1 MPIHSQYRT
10 VFLLAV
16 AQALANSCTS
26 VFATVSALTGQ
37 MLAADPRLATLPLGL
52 QFVVTMATTIPVAHL
67 MRVLGRRNT
76 FFIGSAV
83 GAVGGAIAM
92 ASIYQNSFVIFC
104 IGNAI
109 MGAANAS
116 ALHLRFAAAE
126 AAEESFRPKAISL
139 VLAGGIVAAVIGP
152 RLATIGADLFAPFTF
167 AGAFL
172 FVALLSLG
180 MIPPLVP
187 LRFPPRSIAETTGAQ
202 RPLSEI
208 MRQPAFVA
216 AVCAAIFGYGTMVF
230 VMTAT
235 PLAMKFCGFAIGST
249 ATVISFHILGM
260 FAPSFVTG
268 HIIRHFGER
277 KVLLA
282 GAACFIGTVAI
293 GLAGID
299 ILHFWFALV
308 LLGLG
313 WNFLFV
319 GGTSLLTKCYRPA
332 ERAKVQGFNDFLT
345 FTGVAICS
353 LTAGAVEQSW
363 GWNAVLW
370 GSLAPTILIL
380 GAVLWGAPRFA
391 TKSAAAA
398 P

>member
-1 MPIHSQYRT
+1 MSTQSQYRT
-10 VFLLAV
+10 VFLLSV

-37 MLAADPRLATLPLGL
+37 MLATDPRLATLPLGL
-52 QFVVTMATTIPVAHL
+52 QFVVTMVTTIPVAHL
-67 MRVLGRRNT
+67 MRTLGRRNT
-76 FFIGSAV
+76 FFIGSAI
-83 GAVGGAIAM
+83 GAVGGGIAM
-92 ASIYQNSFVIFC
+92 LSIYQSSFAMFC

-109 MGAANAS
+109 MGASNAS

-126 AAEESFRPKAISL
+126 AADDAFRPKAISL
-139 VLAGGIVAAVIGP
+139 VLAGGIVAAIIGP

-187 LRFPPRSIAETTGAQ
+187 LRFPPASAAETTGSR
-202 RPLSEI
+202 RPLKEI
-208 MRQPAFVA
+208 MRQPVFIA
-216 AVCAAIFGYGTMVF
+216 AVFAAIFGYGTMVF

-235 PLAMKFCGFAIGST
+235 PLAMKFCGFAIGQT

-268 HIIRHFGER
+268 HIIRRFGER
-277 KVLLA
+277 NVLLA
-282 GAACFIGTVAI
+282 GVACFIGTVAI

-299 ILHFWFALV
+299 IAHFWFALV

-332 ERAKVQGFNDFLT
+332 ERTRVQGMNDFLT

-363 GWNAVLW
+363 GWTAVLW
-370 GSLAPTILIL
+370 GALTPTVLIL
-380 GAVLWGAPRFA
+380 GAVLWGAPRRR
-391 TKSAAAA
+391 K
-398 P
+398 

>member
-1 MPIHSQYRT
+1 MPSHSQYRT
-10 VFLLAV
+10 VFLLSV

-37 MLAADPRLATLPLGL
+37 MLAAEPRLATLALGL
-52 QFVVTMATTIPVAHL
+52 QVIGTLGRSIPVAHL
-67 MRVLGRRNT
+67 MRRLGRRNA
-76 FFIGSAV
+76 FFIGALI
-83 GAVGGAIAM
+83 GATGGAIAM
-92 ASIYQNSFVIFC
+92 ASIYRNSFAMFC
-104 IGNAI
+104 VGNAI
-109 MGAANAS
+109 MGASNAF

-126 AAEESFRPKAISL
+126 AADDAFRPKAISL
-139 VLAGGIVAAVIGP
+139 VLAGGVVAAIIGP
-152 RLATIGADLFAPFTF
+152 RLATIGTDLFAPFTF

-187 LRFPPRSIAETTGAQ
+187 LRFPPPSAAETTGPQ
-202 RPLSEI
+202 RPLPEI
-208 MRQPAFVA
+208 MRQPSFIA
-216 AVCAAIFGYGTMVF
+216 AVFAAIFGYGTMVF

-235 PLAMKFCGFAIGST
+235 PLAMKFCGFAIGQT

-268 HIIRHFGER
+268 HIIRKFGER
-277 KVLLA
+277 NVLLA
-282 GAACFIGTVAI
+282 GTACFGGTIAI

-299 ILHFWFALV
+299 ILHFWLALV

-332 ERAKVQGFNDFLT
+332 ERAKVQGVNDFLT

-363 GWNAVLW
+363 GW
-370 GSLAPTILIL
+370 S
-380 GAVLWGAPRFA
+380 AVLWGALVPTILIVIAVTWGAPGRR
-391 TKSAAAA
+391 AAATPA
-398 P
+398 Y

>member
-1 MPIHSQYRT
+1 MSSHSQYRT

-52 QFVVTMATTIPVAHL
+52 QFIVTMASTIPVAHL
-67 MRVLGRRNT
+67 MRSLGRRNA
-76 FFIGSAV
+76 FCIGALI
-83 GAVGGAIAM
+83 GAIGGGIAM
-92 ASIYQNSFVIFC
+92 ASIYHSSFGMFC
-104 IGNAI
+104 VGNAI
-109 MGAANAS
+109 MGAANAF

-126 AAEESFRPKAISL
+126 AADDAFRPKAISL
-139 VLAGGIVAAVIGP
+139 VLAGGVVAAIIGP

-172 FVALLSLG
+172 FVSLLSLG
-180 MIPPLVP
+180 MIPPVIP
-187 LRFPPRSIAETTGAQ
+187 LRFPPALHAETAGPQ
-202 RPLSEI
+202 RPLREI
-208 MRQPAFVA
+208 MRQPSFIA
-216 AVCAAIFGYGTMVF
+216 AVSAAIFGYGTMVF

-235 PLAMKFCGFAIGST
+235 PLAMKFCGFAIGPT

-268 HIIRHFGER
+268 HIIRKFGER
-277 KVLLA
+277 IVLLA
-282 GAACFIGTVAI
+282 GTVCFGGTIAI

-332 ERAKVQGFNDFLT
+332 ERAKVQGANDFLT

-363 GWNAVLW
+363 GWSAVL
-370 GSLAPTILIL
+370 L
-380 GAVLWGAPRFA
+380 GALVPTMLIVLAVAWGAPRRHVAA
-391 TKSAAAA
+391 TPAY
-398 P
+398 